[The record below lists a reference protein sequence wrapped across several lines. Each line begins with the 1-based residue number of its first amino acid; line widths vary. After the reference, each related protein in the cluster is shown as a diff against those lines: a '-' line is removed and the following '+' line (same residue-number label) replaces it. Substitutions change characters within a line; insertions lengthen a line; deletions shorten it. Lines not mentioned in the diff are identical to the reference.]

1 MKTINIYPISYKMI
15 TKRIHYISGVIISLF
30 VSFHLV
36 NHVFSVFGVEKHIEI
51 MKSMRLVYRNIFI
64 ETILL
69 SAVVIQIVSGTK
81 TVIQYRKKT
90 NSKFE
95 KLSIYSGLYLAFF
108 FIVHIGAVMIGR
120 RILKLDTN
128 IYFGAAGLNIFPLNL
143 FFIPYYSVAIIA
155 FFSHL
160 SSIHNRKM
168 KNKIFGLTPKNQS
181 IVIIIFGV
189 LVLLLIIYGLTNH
202 FNGMIIP
209 EQYNLTI

>member
-1 MKTINIYPISYKMI
+1 MI
-15 TKRIHYISGVIISLF
+15 TKRIHYIYGIIIPLF
-30 VSFHLV
+30 ISFHLV

-51 MKSMRLVYRNIFI
+51 MNSIRLVYRNIFVEI
-64 ETILL
+64 ILL
-69 SAVVIQIVSGTK
+69 SAVVIQIVSGIK
-81 TVIQYRKKT
+81 MVIQNRKKAI
-90 NSKFE
+90 SKFE

-120 RILKLDTN
+120 IILKLDTN

-181 IVIIIFGV
+181 IAIIVFGI
-189 LVLLLIIYGLTNH
+189 LLMLFIIYGLTNH
-202 FNGMIIP
+202 FNGILIP
-209 EQYNLTI
+209 AQYNLI